1 MGNKERKQR
10 QHQKMIAEG
19 WIRYEKK
26 IRPAWKKYL
35 DALID
40 NVPTDQSVAVKW
52 LARLA
57 KLMKTGE

>member
-1 MGNKERKQR
+1 MGSNKERKQR

-26 IRPAWKKYL
+26 IRPAWRKYF
-35 DALID
+35 DALF
-40 NVPTDQSVAVKW
+40 
-52 LARLA
+52 A